1 VNTCRAYYNSPIG
14 RIEVQA
20 NEQGITSVLFA
31 EEESALPE
39 RENLHIREAVKQ
51 LGEYFSGERM
61 TFTVPLH
68 LEGTPFQRG
77 VWTQLQSIP
86 YGSTVSYSE
95 LAAAIGNSRAVR
107 AVGTANGKNRIALLI
122 PCHRVIGKQQEL
134 AGYAWGTWRK
144 EWLLEHEK
152 QRKEV
157 LA

>member
-1 VNTCRAYYNSPIG
+1 MNTYRACYNSPIG
-14 RIEVQA
+14 RIEIQA
-20 NEQGITSVLFA
+20 NEQGITSALFV
-31 EEESALPE
+31 EEEPTLPE

-51 LGEYFSGERM
+51 LDEYFSGDRR

-68 LEGTPFQRG
+68 LEGSPFQRG

-86 YGSTVSYSE
+86 YGRTVSYSD

-122 PCHRVIGKQQEL
+122 PCHRVIGKNQEL

-152 QRKEV
+152 QKRGIE
-157 LA
+157 A